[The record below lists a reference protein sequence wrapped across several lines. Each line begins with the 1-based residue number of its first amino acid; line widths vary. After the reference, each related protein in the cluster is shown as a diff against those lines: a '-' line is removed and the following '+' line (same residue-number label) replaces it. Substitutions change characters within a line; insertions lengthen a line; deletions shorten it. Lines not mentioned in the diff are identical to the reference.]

1 MNVGSLVNRGSTTKD
16 EVVSKKEKMDRKTT
30 RTKNNP
36 RKIGV
41 EQLIIQTNGEFI
53 NGDHKEIGR
62 EGATLADA
70 TLGRER
76 SRLTV
81 NQNREGR
88 SGNAGMDKVNE
99 GGRET
104 HPVESRSN
112 EVPIEAIKGF
122 SKVKLKEESL
132 MLPTLQVEGMDDLL
146 GNNYVGRDMPIL
158 NKSSLGM
165 ADVLGKMG
173 LKSIR

>member
-1 MNVGSLVNRGSTTKD
+1 MKADGKLIDGHHKKLRPKGAALANSPMRG
-16 EVVSKKEKMDRKTT
+16 
-30 RTKNNP
+30 
-36 RKIGV
+36 GV
-41 EQLIIQTNGEFI
+41 
-53 NGDHKEIGR
+53 R
-62 EGATLADA
+62 
-70 TLGRER
+70 
-76 SRLTV
+76 RLTI
-81 NQNREGR
+81 NKDGEGR
-88 SGNAGMDKVNE
+88 SGNGGMDKANE